1 MKNRTIV
8 FGGTGDVGQLIVNK
22 LLEKGE
28 TVCVL
33 TRQSKQAKSNLSYVV
48 GNVLDFDT
56 VEKIINKADK
66 VVIAL
71 SIANS
76 DPETT
81 SKGTRNIISVMK
93 KIGATRLICLSA
105 QGSGDS
111 RASMPEDFNEMIL
124 SDKILSASF
133 KDHDL
138 QEELVKQSD
147 LDWTIVR
154 PTEII
159 ADKETNTYTVNDPT
173 ANLKFRITNLDVAH
187 FIVEELKAGKYI
199 RQVAMITD

>member
-22 LLEKGE
+22 LIEKGE

-33 TRQSKQAKSNLSYVV
+33 TRQSKQTKSNLNYVV

-111 RASMPEDFNEMIL
+111 RDSMPEDFNEMIL

-173 ANLKFRITNLDVAH
+173 ANSKFRITNLDVAH